1 MLLRLRW
8 LYQHCGWLGTIIT
21 PNCFRTQRIGVC
33 LNPSLALI
41 NHSCDPNYGRVW
53 IHGTNKVLAICTR
66 VVSAGEEICDSYSG
80 VFGVSNIDA
89 RKT

>member
-1 MLLRLRW
+1 MISEL
-8 LYQHCGWLGTIIT
+8 
-21 PNCFRTQRIGVC
+21 
-33 LNPSLALI
+33 SESLI
-41 NHSCDPNYGRVW
+41 NHFCNPNYGRVW
-53 IHGTNKVLAICTR
+53 IQGTNKVLAICTR